1 MNHLKLHFT
10 LAVNVVTA
18 REILV
23 PACTDLVHVMMKRD
37 VYKSSA
43 SNQLVII
50 IVTRMPNTKKIF
62 FSPFSVT
69 IKVNVIYFEMVNAVM
84 ILSEPLFSFSFLS
97 ASVRVQQLLYL
108 PCIMHKQSCAKRT
121 AVKTPSL

>member
-1 MNHLKLHFT
+1 MNHSNLHFT

-37 VYKSSA
+37 VYKSLA

-97 ASVRVQQLLYL
+97 ASV
-108 PCIMHKQSCAKRT
+108 
-121 AVKTPSL
+121 

>member
-1 MNHLKLHFT
+1 MNHLNLHFT

-50 IVTRMPNTKKIF
+50 IIIVTRMPNTKK
-62 FSPFSVT
+62 SSLV
-69 IKVNVIYFEMVNAVM
+69 
-84 ILSEPLFSFSFLS
+84 LF
-97 ASVRVQQLLYL
+97 Q
-108 PCIMHKQSCAKRT
+108 
-121 AVKTPSL
+121 

>member
-1 MNHLKLHFT
+1 MNHLNLHFT

-84 ILSEPLFSFSFLS
+84 ILS
-97 ASVRVQQLLYL
+97 
-108 PCIMHKQSCAKRT
+108 
-121 AVKTPSL
+121 

>member
-1 MNHLKLHFT
+1 MNHSNLHFT
-10 LAVNVVTA
+10 LAANVITA

-50 IVTRMPNTKKIF
+50 IVTSMPVPKKSSF
-62 FSPFSVT
+62 
-69 IKVNVIYFEMVNAVM
+69 
-84 ILSEPLFSFSFLS
+84 ILF
-97 ASVRVQQLLYL
+97 Q
-108 PCIMHKQSCAKRT
+108 
-121 AVKTPSL
+121 

>member
-1 MNHLKLHFT
+1 MNHLNLHFT
-10 LAVNVVTA
+10 LAVNVITA

-43 SNQLVII
+43 SNQLVTI
-50 IVTRMPNTKKIF
+50 IVTSMPNTKKIF

-69 IKVNVIYFEMVNAVM
+69 IKKNVIYFEMVNAIM
-84 ILSEPLFSFSFLS
+84 ILNKPLFSFSFLS
-97 ASVRVQQLLYL
+97 ASV
-108 PCIMHKQSCAKRT
+108 
-121 AVKTPSL
+121 

>member
-1 MNHLKLHFT
+1 MNHLNLHFT

-43 SNQLVII
+43 SNQLVIIII

-97 ASVRVQQLLYL
+97 ASV
-108 PCIMHKQSCAKRT
+108 
-121 AVKTPSL
+121 

>member
-1 MNHLKLHFT
+1 MNHLNLHFT

-37 VYKSSA
+37 VYKSLA

-97 ASVRVQQLLYL
+97 ASV
-108 PCIMHKQSCAKRT
+108 
-121 AVKTPSL
+121 

>member
-1 MNHLKLHFT
+1 MNHLNLHFT

-37 VYKSSA
+37 VYKSLA
-43 SNQLVII
+43 SDQLVII

-69 IKVNVIYFEMVNAVM
+69 IKVNVIYFEMVNAIM
-84 ILSEPLFSFSFLS
+84 ILSKPLFSFSFLS
-97 ASVRVQQLLYL
+97 ASV
-108 PCIMHKQSCAKRT
+108 
-121 AVKTPSL
+121 

>member
-1 MNHLKLHFT
+1 MNHLNLHFT

-37 VYKSSA
+37 VYKSLE
-43 SNQLVII
+43 SNQLVIV
-50 IVTRMPNTKKIF
+50 IVTRMPNIKKIF
-62 FSPFSVT
+62 FGFFSVT
-69 IKVNVIYFEMVNAVM
+69 IKMFVIYFEMVNAVM

-97 ASVRVQQLLYL
+97 ASV
-108 PCIMHKQSCAKRT
+108 
-121 AVKTPSL
+121 

>member
-1 MNHLKLHFT
+1 MNHLNLHFT

-43 SNQLVII
+43 SNQLVIIIIII

-97 ASVRVQQLLYL
+97 ASV
-108 PCIMHKQSCAKRT
+108 
-121 AVKTPSL
+121 

>member
-1 MNHLKLHFT
+1 MNHLNLHFT

-43 SNQLVII
+43 RNQLVII

-84 ILSEPLFSFSFLS
+84 ILS
-97 ASVRVQQLLYL
+97 
-108 PCIMHKQSCAKRT
+108 
-121 AVKTPSL
+121 